1 MLFRSPPDFS
11 LGDVSRAHPTLRN
24 PSLQNHDLS
33 LAKRIPLSGEK
44 TLELVVEGFNFLNHA
59 NWTEPDPVIGPAES
73 PNLNAG
79 RILGSYGGRVV
90 QLGLRFSF

>member
-1 MLFRSPPDFS
+1 M
-11 LGDVSRAHPTLRN
+11 
-24 PSLQNHDLS
+24 
-33 LAKRIPLSGEK
+33 
-44 TLELVVEGFNFLNHA
+44 EGFNFLHHA
-59 NWTEPDPVIGPAES
+59 NWSEPDPIIGPPEA